1 MTNISP
7 GWYRDPAEPTT
18 QRYWDGEGWVGSSLP
33 ADATPPEGPLE
44 ASPAASAPPA
54 PTSTP
59 PGNGA
64 VPGVPPQEQQP
75 PAAPLPPV
83 TPQWP
88 APGALPP
95 PPGYPQFPPGAPGRP
110 QPHPHPGAQPPPGYS
125 PVPPGFPPPGFPPGY
140 PQLPP
145 GAAWP
150 PGVPFPGVPYVLRPI
165 PRPHGFNL
173 APLGLRFLARVIDIV
188 AVLFLNV
195 VLNGWLI
202 YQWIKETSGYWSA
215 AMHATSNSD
224 LPKMSSRGALLFTV
238 ITTMAIAIWLA
249 YEVPFIGNSGQTLG
263 KRIMGIRVVPLE
275 GLHRLGYGR
284 AFRRWTPL
292 GVPMLFWLIS
302 PIFILISPIIQSLDC
317 LSPTLNR
324 PLHLAMHDRSA
335 GTIVVEANKRDESGT
350 PVAEPA
356 TVGANR
362 DHSDGGTK

>member
-7 GWYRDPAEPTT
+7 GWYQDPAEPTT

-88 APGALPP
+88 APGAFPP
-95 PPGYPQFPPGAPGRP
+95 PPGYPSSHRARRAARSRTHIPEPSPLRAIHRC
-110 QPHPHPGAQPPPGYS
+110 HPALARL
-125 PVPPGFPPPGFPPGY
+125 PPGY

-215 AMHATSNSD
+215 AMHATSNRTC
-224 LPKMSSRGALLFTV
+224 PRC
-238 ITTMAIAIWLA
+238 
-249 YEVPFIGNSGQTLG
+249 
-263 KRIMGIRVVPLE
+263 R
-275 GLHRLGYGR
+275 R
-284 AFRRWTPL
+284 AARCC
-292 GVPMLFWLIS
+292 S
-302 PIFILISPIIQSLDC
+302 P
-317 LSPTLNR
+317 
-324 PLHLAMHDRSA
+324 
-335 GTIVVEANKRDESGT
+335 
-350 PVAEPA
+350 
-356 TVGANR
+356 
-362 DHSDGGTK
+362 